1 MTYIKHKAPNKP
13 CVRCLIR
20 EISNEQA
27 AKIIDDYKNST
38 SPEDIAPPKQYEE
51 RLSIC
56 RDCKWLN
63 TGVCIKSG
71 AYVEAR
77 AYRLSKNCP
86 VGLF

>member
-1 MTYIKHKAPNKP
+1 MTYLKPKVPNKP

-20 EISNEQA
+20 ELSDEQA
-27 AKIIDDYKNST
+27 ARIIEAYKDAT
-38 SPEDIAPPKQYEE
+38 APEETVSPDGYEE
-51 RLSIC
+51 RLSFC

-63 TGVCIKSG
+63 TGVCVKSG

-77 AYRLSKNCP
+77 AYRSGNHCP